1 MQADLRTGL
10 THTQRIVV
18 DRDRTIGFMGEAMRV
33 YSTPSMVSDIE
44 RTCKDFL
51 AQYLTPEQNSV
62 GMRVEID
69 HLGPALLDTWVDV
82 NITVTEVDRRK
93 VTFEAEVRDALEVI
107 GTAKHIRFVV
117 ELAKQTERLEAKKAK
132 LAELGRAART

>member
-1 MQADLRTGL
+1 MNPEFRTGL

-33 YSTPSMVSDIE
+33 YSTPSMVLDVE

-51 AQYLTPEQNSV
+51 AQYLPPEQNSV

-69 HLGPALLDTWVDV
+69 HLGPALLDSWVDV
-82 NITVTEVDRRK
+82 NITVSEVDRRK
-93 VTFEAEVRDALEVI
+93 VTFEAEVRDALDVI
-107 GTAKHIRFVV
+107 GKATHIRFVV
-117 ELAKQTERLEAKKAK
+117 ELAKQKERLEAKKAK
-132 LAELGRAART
+132 LAELGK

>member
-1 MQADLRTGL
+1 MQSDLRAGL
-10 THTQRIVV
+10 AHTQRVVV

-51 AQYLTPEQNSV
+51 GQYLTQEQNSV
-62 GMRVEID
+62 GVRVEID

-93 VTFEAEVRDALEVI
+93 VTFEAEVRDALDVI
-107 GTAKHIRFVV
+107 GKSKHIRFVV
-117 ELAKQTERLEAKKAK
+117 ELAKQKERLEAKKAK
-132 LAELGRAART
+132 LAELKS

>member
-1 MQADLRTGL
+1 MGPDFHTGL
-10 THTQRIVV
+10 THTQRVVV
-18 DRDRTIGFMGEAMRV
+18 DRDRTIGFMGEALRV

-44 RTCKDFL
+44 RACKDFL
-51 AQYLTPEQNSV
+51 AQYLTEEQNSV

-93 VTFEAEVRDALEVI
+93 ITFEAEVRDALDVI
-107 GTAKHIRFVV
+107 GKARHIRFVV
-117 ELAKQTERLEAKKAK
+117 ELAKQKERLEAKKAK
-132 LAELGRAART
+132 LAQLGP

>member
-1 MQADLRTGL
+1 MQADLRAGL
-10 THTQRIVV
+10 THTQRVVV

-51 AQYLTPEQNSV
+51 AQYLTQEQNSV
-62 GMRVEID
+62 GVRVEID
-69 HLGPALLDTWVDV
+69 HLGPALLGTWVDV

-93 VTFEAEVRDALEVI
+93 VTFEAEVRDALDVI
-107 GTAKHIRFVV
+107 GKSKHIRFVV
-117 ELAKQTERLEAKKAK
+117 ELAKQKERLEAKKAK
-132 LAELGRAART
+132 LAELKT

>member
-1 MQADLRTGL
+1 MKPDFRAGL
-10 THTQRIVV
+10 THTQRVVV

-51 AQYLTPEQNSV
+51 GKYLTNEQNSV

-69 HLGPALLDTWVDV
+69 HIGPALLDTSVDV

-93 VTFEAEVRDALEVI
+93 VTFEAEVRDALDVI
-107 GTAKHIRFVV
+107 GKAKHIRFIV
-117 ELAKQTERLEAKKAK
+117 ELAKQKERLEAKKAK
-132 LAELGRAART
+132 LAELGK

>member
-1 MQADLRTGL
+1 MTPELRTGL
-10 THTQRIVV
+10 THTQRVVV

-33 YSTPSMVSDIE
+33 YSTPSMVLDVE

-82 NITVTEVDRRK
+82 SITVTEVDRRK
-93 VTFEAEVRDALEVI
+93 VTFETEVRDALDVI
-107 GTAKHIRFVV
+107 GKAKHIRFVV
-117 ELAKQTERLEAKKAK
+117 ELAKQKERLEAKKAK
-132 LAELGRAART
+132 LAGLGK